1 MMGKTATYCNRIRGA
16 VWPAC
21 SCMLHRYSVLDHT
34 LFVSTLAYMCF
45 TYEAKQWMSFLLF
58 FAIIYDCRQSLL
70 TYEVFYISLSL
81 ERVDGCM
88 KGGRVLYATHALLLD
103 RKDSILHSALC
114 LMKVQIMFE
123 CNIAREIARCV
134 LQVMY
139 SPAAFAKL
147 SLQALLCAVAQVMM
161 SKHQCVNTKRKV
173 FHFFVF
179 LSFVR
184 RSLLVIHLGH
194 LVLLLFILLQDNKK
208 LANLYRPFLSHRDY
222 GERVYSHILLL
233 GSVLYTATLLQT
245 DRDYHLVLISV
256 CFLDSFASIAGEC
269 AGQRKKSLAGLLCGF
284 FAGNIAYFLMYHS
297 FLEWRYFMLA
307 SMLEY
312 FVRCNDN
319 IVLPLFSVFFLRNMQ
334 SGGWPVVFRA

>member
-1 MMGKTATYCNRIRGA
+1 MMGKTAAYCNHIRGA
-16 VWPAC
+16 AWPAC
-21 SCMLHRYSVLDHT
+21 SRMLHRYSVLDHI
-34 LFVSTLAYMCF
+34 LFASTLAYLCF
-45 TYEAKQWMSFLLF
+45 TYEARQWISFLLF

-81 ERVDGCM
+81 ACVEGCV
-88 KGGRVLYATHALLLD
+88 KGEKVLYATHALLLD
-103 RKDSILHSALC
+103 KKDSILHSALC

-123 CNIAREIARCV
+123 CNIAREIARCI
-134 LQVMY
+134 LQVVH
-139 SPAAFAKL
+139 SPAAFARL
-147 SLQALLCAVAQVMM
+147 SLQALLCAAAQVVM
-161 SKHQCVNTKRKV
+161 SKHRCVNTKRKM

-194 LVLLLFILLQDNKK
+194 VVLLLFILLQDNKK
-208 LANLYRPFLSHRDY
+208 LAGLYRPFLSHRDY

-233 GSVLYTATLLQT
+233 GSVLYTAVLLPT

-269 AGQRKKSLAGLLCGF
+269 VGQRKKSLAGLLCGF
-284 FAGNIAYFLMYHS
+284 FAGNIAYFLMYRS
-297 FLEWRYFMLA
+297 FLEWRYFVLA

-319 IVLPLFSVFFLRNMQ
+319 IVLPLFSVFFLRHTQAAHNLLL
-334 SGGWPVVFRA
+334 